1 MTPKALLVG
10 LVETYRLLFKA
21 WIGPACRFEPSCSA
35 YALQALQ
42 QHGAAAGSYLTV
54 ARLVRCHP
62 WCAGGCDPV
71 PDKAPRLFS
80 RFLTAPFPKKS
91 S

>member
-1 MTPKALLVG
+1 MTPKRLLIG
-10 LVETYRLLFKA
+10 LVEMYRLLFKA

-54 ARLVRCHP
+54 ARLLRCHP

-71 PDKAPRLFS
+71 PEKAPRLFS
-80 RFLTAPFPKKS
+80 RLLPTPFPKKS